1 MDTKNV
7 FTKTFGKKP
16 AAPAITPLKEVAQM
30 PAEKPAKTK
39 LAKTAATEK
48 PSVPK
53 AASVAR
59 PSARQKAA
67 PEPVII
73 APPMPVARQMA
84 EHFNSENIV
93 RAIHKEKEELQRI
106 TVDVPKDIYLKM
118 KVHLAHENVSIR
130 DFVVRLIDV
139 YLIKNNIR

>member
-16 AAPAITPLKEVAQM
+16 AAPAVAPKVENLQKTT
-30 PAEKPAKTK
+30 EKPATRSKNQAVAVTP
-39 LAKTAATEK
+39 EK
-48 PSVPK
+48 PATVKKSVRS
-53 AASVAR
+53 AAVMASPTPA
-59 PSARQKAA
+59 
-67 PEPVII
+67 
-73 APPMPVARQMA
+73 VARQMS

>member
-16 AAPAITPLKEVAQM
+16 ATAISRTAVIAPPTPT
-30 PAEKPAKTK
+30 EKPALPKT
-39 LAKTAATEK
+39 AKTAVVPEK
-48 PSVPK
+48 PSTRKK
-53 AASVAR
+53 AVE
-59 PSARQKAA
+59 PAA
-67 PEPVII
+67 VV
-73 APPMPVARQMA
+73 APPQPVARQMA

-139 YLIKNNIR
+139 YLLRNNIR